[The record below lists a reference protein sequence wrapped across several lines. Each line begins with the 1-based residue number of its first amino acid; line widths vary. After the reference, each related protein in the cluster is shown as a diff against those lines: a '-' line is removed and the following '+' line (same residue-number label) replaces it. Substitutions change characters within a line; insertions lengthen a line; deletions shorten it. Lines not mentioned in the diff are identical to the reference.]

1 MEIANVAN
9 KPRSRIEI
17 LDLLKPK
24 KRLEMEKLINKL
36 QEKIYQNVQILEDY
50 NRKKIAISVKN
61 KLVKDLSKGIEKD
74 DIFNNLT
81 NNSTNKDK

>member
-50 NRKKIAISVKN
+50 NRKKVAISVKN